1 MVELRRHVAVDDCGT
16 VLNPLLVEGQ
26 IHGGLAQG
34 IGQALWEH
42 MTYDELGQCLTA
54 SLMDYAVPKAD
65 ALPSWELDR
74 IETPSPVNPL
84 GVKGCGEAGT
94 IGSTPAVVNAVID
107 ALAPLGVTHLD
118 MPLTAPRVWSAIQ
131 QARLARRHA

>member
-1 MVELRRHVAVDDCGT
+1 MA
-16 VLNPLLVEGQ
+16 
-26 IHGGLAQG
+26 
-34 IGQALWEH
+34 
-42 MTYDELGQCLTA
+42 YDELGQCLTA

-94 IGSTPAVVNAVID
+94 IGSTPALVQTVLD
-107 ALAPLGVTHLD
+107 ALAPLGVSQLD
-118 MPLTAPRVWSAIQ
+118 MPPPAPPGWSAIQ
-131 QARLARRHA
+131 PARLAGRQA